1 MFRKTLLRLT
11 LQNAIVF
18 LLVVSL
24 LGAWLYWFMENQQF
38 KKIDQTLILR
48 AEEMKAEMLG
58 EPFFIFPDPD
68 PLVEVIVWDVKQ
80 KEIRK
85 IGQTP
90 INIYNISQL
99 YPEQVDGK
107 VHNLRIGSLQF
118 RSIAVSVLT
127 SQDEELIV
135 QVIRNTNA
143 ELQLLGELRK
153 NIVIGCCVAILIA
166 AGVGY
171 YLARRSLVPIQQAW
185 QAQQQFV
192 ADASHELRTPLA
204 VIQTRTELLLRNPKQ
219 TIEEKSPDIS
229 TIYRETRRLSKL
241 VSSLLTL
248 ARSDSN
254 QLELNRDVFDF
265 DQLVHE
271 VADHFKELAELN
283 QHQFH
288 VDISG
293 PLTLNGDRE
302 RLHQLLVIL
311 LDNAFKYTPPS
322 GTITLTCRKKGNE
335 IYLQVA
341 DTGMGISKEDLPR
354 IFDRFFRGDQARTR
368 SDGGTGLGLSIAKWI
383 VEKHGGKISVQSKPG
398 KGSTFTVRF

>member
-24 LGAWLYWFMENQQF
+24 LGAWLYWFMENQLF

-48 AEEMKAEMLG
+48 AEEMKAEVLG
-58 EPFFIFPDPD
+58 EPFSIFPDPD
-68 PLVEVIVWDVKQ
+68 PLVEVIVWDVEK

-85 IGQTP
+85 IGKTP
-90 INIYNISQL
+90 INIYDIAQL
-99 YPEQVDGK
+99 YPEEADGK
-107 VHNLRIGSLQF
+107 IRNLRVGSLQF
-118 RSIAVSVLT
+118 RSIAVPVLT
-127 SQDEELIV
+127 LQEDEVIV

-143 ELQLLGELRK
+143 ELHLLGELRK
-153 NIVIGCCVAILIA
+153 NIVIGCCLAILIA
-166 AGVGY
+166 AAVGY

-229 TIYRETRRLSKL
+229 TIYQETRRLSKL

-254 QLELNRDVFDF
+254 QLELSIELFAF
-265 DQLVHE
+265 DQLVRE

-283 QHQFH
+283 QLQFH
-288 VDISG
+288 VTIDDQ
-293 PLTLNGDRE
+293 LTLNGDRE

-311 LDNAFKYTPPS
+311 LDNAFKYTPPP
-322 GTITLTCRKKGNE
+322 GTITLTCRKKGSD
-335 IYLQVA
+335 IYLEVA
-341 DTGMGISKEDLPR
+341 DTGIGISEKDLPR
-354 IFDRFFRGDQARTR
+354 IFDRFYRGDQARTR

-383 VEKHGGKISVQSKPG
+383 VEKHGGKISVQSKVG
-398 KGSTFTVRF
+398 EGTTFTIRF